1 MARKAA
7 TRPRMPVEPR
17 GASMA
22 PALGGS
28 DDEASESLLESESE
42 LPLSLE
48 PEDDAVGVTVVSKVA
63 EPEVTVLTTSEVAG
77 ALLAPLPVGLAVGAT
92 VAEK

>member
-1 MARKAA
+1 
-7 TRPRMPVEPR
+7 
-17 GASMA
+17 MA

-28 DDEASESLLESESE
+28 DDEASESLLESESESE